1 MSKFCLSK
9 SSAAL
14 ISIHPEFTAKI
25 LSGDKRLEFRR
36 KWATRKID
44 FLVIYATYPIQ
55 EIVAI
60 ASVKEVF
67 RDNKN
72 NLWKL
77 SKDKK
82 GGITRQKLFDYM
94 KGIDY
99 GFALEL
105 SYVVNISGDVD
116 PFLIFGD
123 RFRPPQSFRYLRE
136 KELLQL
142 EFQLGNKK
150 WESYL

>member
-94 KGIDY
+94 KGIDM
-99 GFALEL
+99 ALL
-105 SYVVNISGDVD
+105 LN
-116 PFLIFGD
+116 
-123 RFRPPQSFRYLRE
+123 YLM
-136 KELLQL
+136 
-142 EFQLGNKK
+142 
-150 WESYL
+150 